1 MKKFLLLI
9 AATAFALLTTACTDS
24 SGYTYETVKNDPL
37 KTRIYTLDNGLK
49 VYMSVNKAEPRIE
62 TYIAVKV
69 GGKNDPSE
77 TTGLAHYFEH
87 LMFKGTQQFGT
98 SNYEAEKPLLD
109 QIEQL
114 FEVYRKTTDDAE
126 RAAIY
131 RQIDSIS
138 YEASK
143 YAIPNEYDKLMSA
156 IGALETNANTSMDR
170 TVYIENIPSNQIE
183 NWARI
188 QADRFKNVVIR
199 GFHTELETIYEEKN
213 MSLTDDNRKVY
224 TTIGEV
230 LYPNHPYGKQSVLGT
245 QEHLKNPSITNVKNY
260 HTQYYVPNNM
270 AILLSGDFDPDQMIA
285 TIDKYFGDM
294 QPNENIP
301 QLAFEPEA
309 PITKPI
315 VKEVYG
321 PDAANVTLAWR
332 TDNAASD
339 DAEYLLLA
347 SRILYNGQA
356 GMIDLD
362 LMQQQKV
369 LDAFSY
375 PDQRADYG
383 ALVLQGLPKAG
394 QTLDEVRDLLLAEVA
409 KLRNGEFSEELIKAV
424 VNNLKVSTM
433 REEETNVGRV
443 EMYLSSFYNDIPWS
457 DEVTKLDRITFA
469 SKEEEQAENL
479 RKMFLAIANDV
490 RVVVIKLADRLH
502 NMRTLGYCS
511 KEKRVRKARE
521 TMDVYAPLADR
532 FGMGAIKVELE
543 DLSFSYLMPEE
554 CRRLQSLIEPKQE
567 ERMGLLKKA
576 MHKLEIALKDAGIKA
591 EVSGRRKHIYSI
603 YRKLN
608 IKKVGLNEIYDL
620 VALRIIV
627 DTVQDCYGAL
637 GIVHSLWRP
646 FPGRFKDYISMPKT
660 NMYRSLHTTLFSDL
674 GMPFEVQIR
683 TWEMHR
689 TAEYGIAAH
698 WMYKEGRTRQDEL
711 DTKLAWLRQLV
722 DYDSDANST
731 KEYVDNVRHD
741 FFSDYVFVLTPN
753 GEIIDLPLGST
764 PVDFAYR
771 IHSNVGNHTQHAKVN
786 GALVKLDCKLKTHD
800 VVEIITNPQATPSR
814 DWLNFVKTSQAK
826 AKIKQWFKKANREEN
841 IVRGKEMLADA
852 ARRQGQKLAD
862 LTKAELCKP
871 LLKRFSM
878 NEMDDI
884 YAAIGYGGI
893 TTGQALH
900 KLMEA
905 RRKVQREEELARKLE
920 EQEHSPAKS
929 FDANGRAVI
938 VKGEANMVVR
948 FAQCCSPL
956 PGDEIFG
963 YITRGRGVSIHS
975 RNCPNAAALLAD
987 ADRIIDVSWA
997 DGESAKFP
1005 VTIHIVA
1012 SERVG
1017 LLMDISQML
1026 MNMKININ
1034 LVNAKPVEDGTK
1046 IEATMGFQVQNA
1058 EHLDSII
1065 KNLMKINGVKSVS
1078 RVRSV

>member
-332 TDNAASD
+332 TD
-339 DAEYLLLA
+339 L
-347 SRILYNGQA
+347 
-356 GMIDLD
+356 
-362 LMQQQKV
+362 
-369 LDAFSY
+369 
-375 PDQRADYG
+375 
-383 ALVLQGLPKAG
+383 
-394 QTLDEVRDLLLAEVA
+394 
-409 KLRNGEFSEELIKAV
+409 
-424 VNNLKVSTM
+424 
-433 REEETNVGRV
+433 
-443 EMYLSSFYNDIPWS
+443 
-457 DEVTKLDRITFA
+457 
-469 SKEEEQAENL
+469 
-479 RKMFLAIANDV
+479 
-490 RVVVIKLADRLH
+490 
-502 NMRTLGYCS
+502 
-511 KEKRVRKARE
+511 
-521 TMDVYAPLADR
+521 
-532 FGMGAIKVELE
+532 
-543 DLSFSYLMPEE
+543 
-554 CRRLQSLIEPKQE
+554 SLI
-567 ERMGLLKKA
+567 
-576 MHKLEIALKDAGIKA
+576 
-591 EVSGRRKHIYSI
+591 HI
-603 YRKLN
+603 
-608 IKKVGLNEIYDL
+608 
-620 VALRIIV
+620 
-627 DTVQDCYGAL
+627 
-637 GIVHSLWRP
+637 
-646 FPGRFKDYISMPKT
+646 
-660 NMYRSLHTTLFSDL
+660 
-674 GMPFEVQIR
+674 
-683 TWEMHR
+683 
-689 TAEYGIAAH
+689 
-698 WMYKEGRTRQDEL
+698 
-711 DTKLAWLRQLV
+711 
-722 DYDSDANST
+722 
-731 KEYVDNVRHD
+731 
-741 FFSDYVFVLTPN
+741 
-753 GEIIDLPLGST
+753 
-764 PVDFAYR
+764 
-771 IHSNVGNHTQHAKVN
+771 
-786 GALVKLDCKLKTHD
+786 
-800 VVEIITNPQATPSR
+800 
-814 DWLNFVKTSQAK
+814 
-826 AKIKQWFKKANREEN
+826 
-841 IVRGKEMLADA
+841 
-852 ARRQGQKLAD
+852 
-862 LTKAELCKP
+862 
-871 LLKRFSM
+871 
-878 NEMDDI
+878 
-884 YAAIGYGGI
+884 
-893 TTGQALH
+893 
-900 KLMEA
+900 
-905 RRKVQREEELARKLE
+905 
-920 EQEHSPAKS
+920 
-929 FDANGRAVI
+929 
-938 VKGEANMVVR
+938 
-948 FAQCCSPL
+948 
-956 PGDEIFG
+956 
-963 YITRGRGVSIHS
+963 
-975 RNCPNAAALLAD
+975 
-987 ADRIIDVSWA
+987 
-997 DGESAKFP
+997 
-1005 VTIHIVA
+1005 
-1012 SERVG
+1012 
-1017 LLMDISQML
+1017 
-1026 MNMKININ
+1026 
-1034 LVNAKPVEDGTK
+1034 
-1046 IEATMGFQVQNA
+1046 
-1058 EHLDSII
+1058 
-1065 KNLMKINGVKSVS
+1065 
-1078 RVRSV
+1078 